1 MTTVLKE
8 WKFDFH
14 KFKSL
19 LLLTQKNQADDYKHI
34 SLKFKTY
41 FESMRN
47 ERYLMTE
54 KQHQNEESVRQ
65 LEETLRSEKL
75 HFSAERKATE
85 IQHQELRKQLTGY
98 LLCVLK
104 SYVKSIPVCI
114 Y

>member
-34 SLKFKTY
+34 SLKFKSY

-47 ERYLMTE
+47 ERYLVTE
-54 KQHQNEESVRQ
+54 KQHQNEENVRQ

-75 HFSAERKATE
+75 NLSAERKATE
-85 IQHQELRKQLTGY
+85 IHRQELRKQLTGY
-98 LLCVLK
+98 ICCV
-104 SYVKSIPVCI
+104 Y
-114 Y
+114 